1 MERVIGLDM
10 GYGFVKANDGR
21 DGVRFPS
28 VVGDGSGGGPMSLG
42 LQKPDPTSDIRITV
56 GGKTYFLGDLAIRHS
71 RIAHRGLSATRA
83 EGDDLRIL
91 FLGALSMFCRES
103 MNDFSVVTGLPPGRM
118 HLADDLVSRMR
129 GDHTVTRHVGRN
141 RQDLSI
147 RLNNIEV
154 VPQPLGTFWAEV
166 LDGRGQLRGD
176 SRLLEGRVGIIDVGF
191 RTSDF
196 ATIVEGEYA
205 PAWSRT
211 VPLGIST
218 GYDALS
224 SALASQ
230 YGLER
235 ETYTLDQAVIDGEIN
250 VSGRR
255 VDITD
260 LRDQILGEVATKLMV
275 EMQSLW
281 QLTDY
286 DAVLLTGGGAHVLER
301 YLRPEVPQSVVVND
315 PVTANARGYVAWG
328 PFQTNDAQP
337 EAQTTTG
344 AGFGT
349 DAANQAPSGGFDQT
363 AQSSGERASGD
374 DSSNN

>member
-1 MERVIGLDM
+1 M

-42 LQKPDPTSDIRITV
+42 FQKPDPTSDIRITV

-224 SALASQ
+224 SALATQ

-328 PFQTNDAQP
+328 TFQTNDAQP

-349 DAANQAPSGGFDQT
+349 DAANQAPNGGFDQS
-363 AQSSGERASGD
+363 ARNSGERASGD
-374 DSSNN
+374 YSGNN

>member
-10 GYGFVKANDGR
+10 GYGFIKANDGL

-28 VVGDGSGGGPMSLG
+28 VVGDGSGGSPMSLG

-56 GGKTYFLGDLAIRHS
+56 GARSYFLGDLAIRHS

-91 FLGALSMFCRES
+91 FLGALSLFCRES
-103 MNDFSVVTGLPPGRM
+103 RNDFQVVTGLPPGRM
-118 HLADDLVSRMR
+118 HLAEDLVSRLR
-129 GDHTVTRHVGRN
+129 GDHTVTRHVGRK
-141 RQDLSI
+141 RRDLSI
-147 RLNNIEV
+147 RLEDIEV
-154 VPQPLGTFWAEV
+154 VPQPLGTFWSEV
-166 LDGRGQLRGD
+166 LDSRGQLRGD
-176 SRLLEGRVGIIDVGF
+176 SRLLGGRVGIIDVGF
-191 RTSDF
+191 RTTDF

-218 GYDALS
+218 GYDTLAAALS
-224 SALASQ
+224 AQ

-235 ETYTLDQAVIDGEIN
+235 ETYTLDQAVIDGQIN
-250 VSGRR
+250 VSGQHE
-255 VDITD
+255 DITG

-275 EMQSLW
+275 ELQSLW

-301 YLRPEVPQSVVVND
+301 YLRPQVPQSLVVSD
-315 PVTANARGYVAWG
+315 PVTANARGYMAWG
-328 PFQTNDAQP
+328 TYQSHEQQP
-337 EAQTTTG
+337 EVEATDG
-344 AGFGT
+344 SGFSP
-349 DAANQAPSGGFDQT
+349 DAANQAAG
-363 AQSSGERASGD
+363 GD
-374 DSSNN
+374 DEQAAQRSRRPRAAVK

>member
-1 MERVIGLDM
+1 M

-42 LQKPDPTSDIRITV
+42 FQKPDPTSDIRITV

-224 SALASQ
+224 SALATQ

-286 DAVLLTGGGAHVLER
+286 DSVLLTGGGAHVLER

-328 PFQTNDAQP
+328 TFQTNDAQP

-349 DAANQAPSGGFDQT
+349 DAANQAPSGGFDQS
-363 AQSSGERASGD
+363 ARNSGERASGD
-374 DSSNN
+374 YYGND

>member
-10 GYGFVKANDGR
+10 GYGFIKANDGR

-28 VVGDGSGGGPMSLG
+28 VVGHAGGGGPMSLG
-42 LQKPDPTSDIRITV
+42 FQKPDPTSDLRITV
-56 GGKTYFLGDLAIRHS
+56 GGKSFFLGDLAIRHS

-103 MNDFSVVTGLPPGRM
+103 MNDFQVVTGLPPGRM
-118 HLADDLVSRMR
+118 HLADDLVSQLR

-147 RLNNIEV
+147 RLDQVEV
-154 VPQPLGTFWAEV
+154 VPQPLGTFWSEV
-166 LDGRGQLRGD
+166 LDSRGQLRGD
-176 SRLLEGRVGIIDVGF
+176 SNLLRGRVGIIDVGF
-191 RTSDF
+191 RTTDF

-218 GYDALS
+218 GYDT
-224 SALASQ
+224 LAASLATQ

-235 ETYTLDQAVIDGEIN
+235 EPYTLDQAVIDGEVN

-275 EMQSLW
+275 ELQSLW
-281 QLTDY
+281 QLTEY

-301 YLRPEVPQSVVVND
+301 YLRPQVPQSVMVSD
-315 PVTANARGYVAWG
+315 PVTANARGYMAWG
-328 PFQTNDAQP
+328 TYQNLDVQP
-337 EAQTTTG
+337 EAQTTSG
-344 AGFGT
+344 GGFST
-349 DAANQAPSGGFDQT
+349 DAANQPA
-363 AQSSGERASGD
+363 SSNYEASRFQPEERASGD
-374 DSSNN
+374 FRRE